1 VYQDPDNFQDN
12 MLAYF
17 TQYQKADKN
26 SPLTKHGNTY
36 LGLEQFYEDAANGT
50 LPLISYIV
58 GPAELSE
65 HYPYLPSDG
74 AWLQKKVVDAVTSS
88 PLYKE
93 TALILSYDGKK
104 TFLEDLER
112 SLIVWQ
118 RLEGMEITLPLTQLR
133 KIRQGNGFMIHMEW
147 LEIRLLVQVRTT
159 PMIGVKSL
167 TVPRFPSPIR
177 HHFAMDP
184 WRSRFHRTRRSQ

>member
-1 VYQDPDNFQDN
+1 

-26 SPLTKHGNTY
+26 SPLTKSGNTY

-93 TALILSYDGKK
+93 TALILSYDGKN
-104 TFLEDLER
+104 
-112 SLIVWQ
+112 
-118 RLEGMEITLPLTQLR
+118 LPLIGIETLANCFTEVGGYGDHVTPYTAP
-133 KIRQGNGFMIHMEW
+133 KDTPGEWIYDPYGMVGNTPVGPGTKLSMIQG
-147 LEIRLLVQVRTT
+147 
-159 PMIGVKSL
+159 PPL
-167 TVPRFPSPIR
+167 TVSRLSSPIR
-177 HHFAMDP
+177 HHITMDP
-184 WRSRFHRTRRSQ
+184 WRSRLHRARRSQQPEYVCRRMA